1 MFLIMEIDD
10 LRKDMENIGLPT
22 RRKERQPDFRVKNAT
37 LKAITIR
44 TIGLVL
50 LLIIMAFA
58 LLVVSHYKSLIMM
71 LIVLVY
77 LILGGF
83 LVYKLFSLTYTGWLY
98 TLFLSVAGI
107 LLPLLALYSKGTS
120 NQGLTVVAI
129 GIMLISLLSAVLL
142 WWVKD
147 LFGIKKY
154 GEIFLRYK

>member
-1 MFLIMEIDD
+1 MEIDD
-10 LRKDMENIGLPT
+10 LRKDMEDIGLPT

-37 LKAITIR
+37 LKAIIIR
-44 TIGLVL
+44 AIGLVL

-58 LLVVSHYKSLIMM
+58 LLVVSHYKSPIMT

-77 LILGGF
+77 LALGGY
-83 LVYKLFSLTYTGWLY
+83 LVYNLFRLTYTGWLY

-107 LLPLLALYSKGTS
+107 ILPLLALYSKGTS
-120 NQGLTVVAI
+120 NQGLTAVAV
-129 GIMLISLLSAVLL
+129 GIMLISLLSAALL

-154 GEIFLRYK
+154 GEIFVRYK

>member
-37 LKAITIR
+37 LKVIIIR
-44 TIGLVL
+44 AIGLVL

-58 LLVVSHYKSLIMM
+58 LLVVSHYKSPVMM

-77 LILGGF
+77 LALGGF
-83 LVYKLFSLTYTGWLY
+83 LVYKLFSLTYIGWLY

-120 NQGLTVVAI
+120 NQGLIAVAV
-129 GIMLISLLSAVLL
+129 GIMLISLISAALL